1 MVSHNGKQVP
11 THWPPTPKQDASLN
25 ALKMRAAQDVKNSTA
40 NLAALISF
48 ANGQSCRARS
58 TSLLLRMTAHSVLL
72 LLAERE
78 QFNGPATHAVQQVDL
93 HSLARIVMDE
103 HDRLVGAIQGSQQE
117 PARPTVS
124 RMTAFLVVL
133 GVVAIC
139 LGIVAFALTR

>member
-1 MVSHNGKQVP
+1 
-11 THWPPTPKQDASLN
+11 
-25 ALKMRAAQDVKNSTA
+25 
-40 NLAALISF
+40 
-48 ANGQSCRARS
+48 
-58 TSLLLRMTAHSVLL
+58 
-72 LLAERE
+72 
-78 QFNGPATHAVQQVDL
+78 
-93 HSLARIVMDE
+93 MDE